1 MTKDIKLLKMVTGED
16 LIAEVVVE
24 DDFGNLLIKN
34 PIRVILVPQR
44 PGGDAKAPTVAFAPW
59 GEFAQDGSTITID
72 KRHIIAMMT
81 PIKEF
86 IGQYNSI
93 FSKVIMPQAKLFVPG
108 E

>member
-16 LIAEVVVE
+16 LITEVIDE
-24 DDFGNLLIKN
+24 KENTLLIKN
-34 PIRVILVPQR
+34 PIRVILVPNR
-44 PGGDAKAPTVAFAPW
+44 PGSDPKAPTVAFAPYL
-59 GEFAQDGSTITID
+59 EFAEDSTTIALD
-72 KRHIIAMMT
+72 KRHVIAVVK